1 MSTVGEN
8 ILQNQ
13 STAHGFGPRQVA
25 LAGLFFTNFGMLF
38 LFFLLELS
46 LFQLVVVY
54 WFETL
59 WIGLFA
65 GLRLLTAS
73 LFGDPYENRWVDVSP
88 GASFLMSLFAIGK
101 SGGTFFL
108 IFILTGVALVVA
120 HEGLTGIPGNDFVG
134 AQAMLLIKCSF
145 LFAIGHGLSFLVN
158 FLIFGEFRR
167 VRVATL
173 LWRPFKHS
181 VALFVTI
188 VVALT
193 TIQTWPGYL
202 NATGFAAILILVK
215 LSWDWFM
222 LSREHPRSS

>member
-8 ILQNQ
+8 VLQNQ
-13 STAHGFGPRQVA
+13 SSAHGLGPRQVA
-25 LAGLFFTNFGMLF
+25 FASLFVTNFGMIF

-88 GASFLMSLFAIGK
+88 GVSFLMSLFAIGK

-108 IFILTGVALVVA
+108 VFILTGVALVVA
-120 HEGLTGIPGNDFVG
+120 HEGLTGIPGNDFVS
-134 AQAMLLIKCSF
+134 AQAMLLVKCSI
-145 LFAIGHGLSFLVN
+145 LFAVGHGLSFLVN
-158 FLIFGEFRR
+158 FLIFGEFRD
-167 VRVATL
+167 VRVTTL

-188 VVALT
+188 VAALT
-193 TIQTWPGYL
+193 VIQTWPGYL

-222 LSREHPRSS
+222 LSREHPRLP